1 MKSVGTLIRLHRWQL
16 DERRRVLK
24 DLEEMRTGMEERLA
38 RLSREIE
45 AEQARAANDELR
57 FAYGPFARQAI
68 ERRQTILRSIEEI
81 AGRIEKAREDVAD
94 AYREAKKYERLEQE
108 QRHRDQMRAGRL
120 EQRSFDE
127 VALAGFERRR
137 RAS

>member
-1 MKSVGTLIRLHRWQL
+1 MKSVETLIRLHRWQL

-45 AEQARAANDELR
+45 AEQARAASEELR

-81 AGRIEKAREDVAD
+81 AGRIEKAREDVAE
-94 AYREAKKYERLEQE
+94 AYREAKKYERLEEE
-108 QRHRDQMRAGRL
+108 QRRRDQVRAGRL

-127 VALAGFERRR
+127 AALAGFERRR